1 MTTTSSARALC
12 LTSSAAS
19 SACWVATR
27 VLVRKLQVMLSAIIT
42 VLVADNDAALLPTAE
57 RDALRLSYV
66 PVDGADA
73 LVAARTDV
81 FARTV
86 ACLTALYER
95 LPRELPDDTVTQTRA
110 LTCAAL
116 LLTEFGVA
124 HDVFAPKMREAV
136 RAFVPRLARRSAK
149 DPFAPR
155 WTRAALA
162 STAVR
167 HLVQIGRAH
176 DGGLGRAT
184 PAVQQLLQ
192 TVATI
197 ATSSLYS
204 DVRKQAQFDV
214 HSAGSLRPFDA
225 RPLVEPVVAT
235 LAANRDGSGADGD
248 KERASLARSARCR
261 CSARCPTSCTRR
273 RSGCAC

>member
-1 MTTTSSARALC
+1 M
-12 LTSSAAS
+12 
-19 SACWVATR
+19 
-27 VLVRKLQVMLSAIIT
+27 
-42 VLVADNDAALLPTAE
+42 
-57 RDALRLSYV
+57 
-66 PVDGADA
+66 
-73 LVAARTDV
+73 
-81 FARTV
+81 
-86 ACLTALYER
+86 
-95 LPRELPDDTVTQTRA
+95 TQTRA

-136 RAFVPRLARRSAK
+136 RAFVPRLAGRSAK

-176 DGGLGRAT
+176 DGGLDRAT

-204 DVRKQAQFDV
+204 HVRKQAQFDV
-214 HSAGSLRPFDA
+214 HSAGQ
-225 RPLVEPVVAT
+225 
-235 LAANRDGSGADGD
+235 LAAV
-248 KERASLARSARCR
+248 
-261 CSARCPTSCTRR
+261 
-273 RSGCAC
+273 